1 MRCSFGAARLACIRD
16 SARSLI
22 MVATSHFSQPNNW
35 EVYRQRTQA
44 FAAGKDVGAVSG
56 IGSTQMAAKPLV
68 KWLLAWLA
76 TSDVKSMVEASCG
89 HWPSGWQ
96 AGVRWPHL
104 SYTGVDL
111 LKEQV
116 DANAALVSKRGAASF
131 GLTNATFQ
139 VGSMTMVALPT
150 ADLLFTKDTL
160 IHLPLADINHFLDLS
175 VRGCPARFRYVIF
188 VQEMAKNI
196 TTNVEISRRG
206 HHALDF
212 AVPPFSLNVTTVF
225 TYPSGRCCRKSVQ
238 LLDLS
243 RASACVPRI
252 GNHT

>member
-1 MRCSFGAARLACIRD
+1 
-16 SARSLI
+16 
-22 MVATSHFSQPNNW
+22 MVATSHFKQPNNW
-35 EVYRQRTQA
+35 EVYRQRTKA
-44 FAAGKDVGAVSG
+44 FAAGKVVGAVSG
-56 IGSTQMAAKPLV
+56 IGSTPKAAKPLV

-104 SYTGVDL
+104 SYIGVDL

-139 VGSMTMVALPT
+139 VGSMTMAALPT

-160 IHLPLADINHFLDLS
+160 IHLPLADINHFLDLYS
-175 VRGCPARFRYVIF
+175 YMSIF
-188 VQEMAKNI
+188 GLVK
-196 TTNVEISRRG
+196 TK
-206 HHALDF
+206 L
-212 AVPPFSLNVTTVF
+212 
-225 TYPSGRCCRKSVQ
+225 
-238 LLDLS
+238 
-243 RASACVPRI
+243 
-252 GNHT
+252 

>member
-1 MRCSFGAARLACIRD
+1 
-16 SARSLI
+16 
-22 MVATSHFSQPNNW
+22 MVASGHFRQRPNNW
-35 EVYRQRTQA
+35 EVYRQRTKA
-44 FAAGKDVGAVSG
+44 FAAGKVVGAVSG
-56 IGSTQMAAKPLV
+56 IGSTPEAAKPLV
-68 KWLLAWLA
+68 KWLLAWLS

-111 LKEQV
+111 IKEQV

-139 VGSMTMVALPT
+139 VGSMTMAALPT

-212 AVPPFSLNVTTVF
+212 GVPPFSLNVTTVF

-243 RASACVPRI
+243 RASACVPRL

>member
-139 VGSMTMVALPT
+139 VGSMTMAALPT

-196 TTNVEISRRG
+196 TMNVEISRRG

-212 AVPPFSLNVTTVF
+212 GVPPFSLNVTTVF
-225 TYPSGRCCRKSVQ
+225 TYRSGRSNRKSVQ